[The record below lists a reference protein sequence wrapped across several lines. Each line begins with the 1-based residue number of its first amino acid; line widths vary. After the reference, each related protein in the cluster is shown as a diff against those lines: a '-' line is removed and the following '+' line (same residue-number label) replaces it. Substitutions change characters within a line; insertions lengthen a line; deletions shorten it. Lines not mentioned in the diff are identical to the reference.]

1 MTSAAV
7 GGQPSEVGVDFGTAT
22 TFVAAR
28 SLAGPAQVVPLGR
41 STPWLPSL
49 ARADGHAIVAGE
61 DADDGNGATIRSV
74 KAAITQRRTAVTGWG
89 PDGPVTVPADT
100 VVAAVLAEAARRAG
114 AAGLALDNGCPVRL
128 GCPVLWDGGQRRRLL
143 DVAGAAGLAVDESRL
158 IEEPVAAGLAWLT
171 HSYLGR
177 GERPEGRLL
186 VFDMGGGTLD
196 IAVMAVSAGPRPR
209 VAVLGAAGS
218 AVAGDALD
226 TEMARDMAA
235 EMAARG
241 VDVTLSGRP
250 EVAWALL
257 ERAARETKTRLSH
270 VDEHVVMLPAP
281 LRYPHPVRY
290 DRTRLEA
297 AFRGQMDGAETL
309 ALSALRT
316 ARATRQPLTAAELRA
331 VSRSSLADDVDFV
344 LLVGGMSRIPYVQRR
359 LAACFRRARIY
370 RHAGGAADEA
380 VVAGLAGTGEEEV
393 TLHRPGFD
401 LVLEWGEGRRVFYE
415 AYTPLFEPWQIY
427 SGYSELVY
435 ERWLRPPE
443 VPDRGEGRVRA
454 FGLSRREVA
463 LELDGR
469 IGPLPVR
476 FCSDGVALRL
486 TGDGAFELRDLGGV
500 TALRADGWPMPAGSI
515 GGGDGGRLVLSRARG
530 SPSR

>member
-1 MTSAAV
+1 MSAAV
-7 GGQPSEVGVDFGTAT
+7 HGQPTDVGVDFGTAT

-28 SLAGPAQVVPLGR
+28 PPTGPPEIVPLGR
-41 STPWLPSL
+41 STAWLPSL
-49 ARADGHAIVAGE
+49 ARADGDAIVAGE
-61 DADDGNGATIRSV
+61 DADDGNGAAIRSV
-74 KAAITQRRTAVTGWG
+74 KGAITHRRSTVTGWG
-89 PDGPVTVPADT
+89 PDGPVTVAADAA
-100 VVAAVLAEAARRAG
+100 VAAVLAEAARRAG

-143 DVAGAAGLAVDESRL
+143 DVAGSAGLAVDESRL

-171 HSYLGR
+171 HAYLGR
-177 GERPEGRLL
+177 GERPEGRLM

-235 EMAARG
+235 EMAGHG
-241 VDVTLSGRP
+241 VDVTLFDRP

-257 ERAARETKTRLSH
+257 ERAAREAKTRLSH
-270 VDEHVVMLPAP
+270 VDEHLVMLPTP

-316 ARATRQPLTAAELRA
+316 ARSTRQPLTAAQLRA
-331 VSRSSLADDVDFV
+331 VSRTSLADDVDFV

-359 LAACFRRARIY
+359 LAALFRRARIY

-380 VVAGLAGTGEEEV
+380 VVAGLAGTGDEEV

-401 LVLEWGEGRRVFYE
+401 LVLEWGEGRRVCYE

-427 SGYSELVY
+427 SGYSELVF
-435 ERWLRPPE
+435 ERWLRPPD
-443 VPDRGEGRVRA
+443 VPARGEGRVRA
-454 FGLSRREVA
+454 FGLSGREVA
-463 LELDGR
+463 LEVDGR
-469 IGPLPVR
+469 VGPVPVR
-476 FCSDGVALRL
+476 FGPDGVALRL
-486 TGDGAFELRDLGGV
+486 SGDGAFALRDAGGG
-500 TALRADGWPMPAGSI
+500 TALRADGWPLPAGPT
-515 GGGDGGRLVLSRARG
+515 GGRLVLRRVRA
-530 SPSR
+530 SP

>member
-1 MTSAAV
+1 MSATV
-7 GGQPSEVGVDFGTAT
+7 RGQPTDVGVDFGTAT

-28 SLAGPAQVVPLGR
+28 PPAGPPEVVPLGR
-41 STPWLPSL
+41 STAWLPSL
-49 ARADGHAIVAGE
+49 VRADGDAILAGE
-61 DADDGNGATIRSV
+61 DADDGIGTAIRSV
-74 KAAITQRRTAVTGWG
+74 KAAITHRRPTVTGWG

-100 VVAAVLAEAARRAG
+100 VVAAVLAEAVRRAG
-114 AAGLALDNGCPVRL
+114 AAGLALDNGRPVRL

-143 DVAGAAGLAVDESRL
+143 GVAAAAGLAVDESRL
-158 IEEPVAAGLAWLT
+158 LEEPVAAGLAWLT
-171 HSYLGR
+171 HQYLGR
-177 GERPEGRLL
+177 GERPEGTLL

-196 IAVMAVSAGPRPR
+196 VAVMAVAAGPRPR

-226 TEMARDMAA
+226 TEMARDLAT

-241 VDVTLSGRP
+241 VDITLVPRP

-257 ERAARETKTRLSH
+257 ERAARDAKTRLSH
-270 VDEHVVMLPAP
+270 VDEHLIVLPAP

-290 DRTRLEA
+290 DRARLEA

-309 ALSALRT
+309 ALSALRA
-316 ARATRQPLTAAELRA
+316 ARATRQPLTAAQLRA
-331 VSRSSLADDVDFV
+331 VSRASLADDVDFV

-359 LAACFRRARIY
+359 LAALFPRAGIH
-370 RHAGGAADEA
+370 RHAGGSADEA
-380 VVAGLAGTGEEEV
+380 VVAGLAGAGGEEL

-401 LVLEWGEGRRVFYE
+401 VVVEWGDGRRVLYE

-443 VPDRGEGRVRA
+443 VPARGEGRVRA
-454 FGLSRREVA
+454 FGLSGREVR
-463 LELDGR
+463 LEVDGR
-469 IGPLPVR
+469 ADPLAVR
-476 FCSDGVALRL
+476 FGPDGIALRC
-486 TGDGAFELRDLGGV
+486 GGEGSFELRDALGV
-500 TALRADGWPMPAGSI
+500 TTLRSDGWPMPAG
-515 GGGDGGRLVLSRARG
+515 GGRVALRRVRT

>member
-1 MTSAAV
+1 MSAADRS
-7 GGQPSEVGVDFGTAT
+7 GHAGVGVDFGTAT
-22 TFVAAR
+22 TFVATR
-28 SLAGPAQVVPLGR
+28 TPAGPAQVVPLGR
-41 STPWLPSL
+41 SANWLPSL

-61 DADDGNGATIRSV
+61 DADHGDGAAIRSV
-74 KAAITQRRTAVTGWG
+74 KAAITHRRDTVTGWG

-100 VVAAVLAEAARRAG
+100 VVAAVLAEAGRRAA

-143 DVAGAAGLAVDESRL
+143 GVAGAAGLAVDESRL

-171 HSYLGR
+171 HQYLGG

-226 TEMARDMAA
+226 TEMARDLST

-241 VDVTLSGRP
+241 VDVTLFPRP

-257 ERAARETKTRLSH
+257 ERAAREAKTRLSH
-270 VDEHVVMLPAP
+270 VDEHVVVLPTP

-290 DRTRLEA
+290 GRARLEA

-309 ALSALRT
+309 ALSALRV
-316 ARATRQPLTAAELRA
+316 ARATRQPLTAAQLRA
-331 VSRSSLADDVDFV
+331 VSRASLADDVDYV

-359 LAACFRRARIY
+359 LAARFPRARLY
-370 RHAGGAADEA
+370 HHAGGAADEA
-380 VVAGLAGTGEEEV
+380 VVAGLAGPGDEAV

-401 LVLEWGEGRRVFYE
+401 IVVEWGQGHRALYE
-415 AYTPLFEPWQIY
+415 AYTPLVEPWQVY

-443 VPDRGEGRVRA
+443 VPARGEGRLRA
-454 FGLSRREVA
+454 FGLSGREVR
-463 LELDGR
+463 LEVDGR
-469 IGPLPVR
+469 VEPPAVR
-476 FCSDGVALRL
+476 FGPDGIALRL
-486 TGDGAFELRDLGGV
+486 GGDGTLELRDTRGA
-500 TALRADGWPMPAGSI
+500 TAWRSDGWPMPAGPT
-515 GGGDGGRLVLSRARG
+515 GEGRLVLRRVRA
-530 SPSR
+530 SP